1 MLKIYKI
8 VKREFLTKVFTR
20 GFIIS
25 TILGPVFMIG
35 IILAPAYFMT
45 LGSDKPLKIGVLDYT
60 ATFAEPLRVA
70 LRDTLSTGEREFQFI
85 EIDIKDYTQQTANYL
100 AAIES
105 GEFKGIVVIPE
116 NVYGSDSV
124 LFMAKTVSD
133 LELVQ
138 RLRNGISGIVRHQR
152 LQLEKLD
159 PVKIEQLTRGISI
172 YTIKVHE
179 GTETARGFGEE
190 YLTAMIFLVILYMTI
205 IIYGS
210 SIMRSVIEEKSSRI
224 IEILLSSC
232 NSFQLMMGKLFGV
245 GAVGLVQYVIW
256 VSMGMGVFMIVTN
269 TMPAIADSVTVSISA
284 LIFFIIFFIIGFFTF
299 SALYAA
305 VGAMCSDMQ
314 DAQAVSMPV
323 TLLIVLPFLISFMVI
338 RDPTSD
344 IARILSLLPFFTPLI
359 MFLRVLL
366 IHPPGLEIVLSIL
379 INLVTIVGIL
389 WVTAKIYRVGILMYG
404 KRATLPEII
413 RWIKYR

>member
-1 MLKIYKI
+1 MLKIFKI

-25 TILGPVFMIG
+25 TILGPVLMIA
-35 IILAPAYFMT
+35 IILAPAYFIT
-45 LGSDKPLKIGVLDYT
+45 LGSDKPVRIGILDYT
-60 ATFAEPLRVA
+60 ATFGEPLRTTFQ
-70 LRDTLSTGEREFQFI
+70 DTLNTGERKFQFSD
-85 EIDIKDYTQQTANYL
+85 IDIRDYTMQTVNYL
-100 AAIES
+100 SLVET

-116 NVYGSDSV
+116 NVYESDSV

-138 RLRNGISGIVRHQR
+138 RLRNGISSIVRQQR
-152 LQLEKLD
+152 LKLENLD
-159 PVKIEQLTRGISI
+159 PVKIGQLTRGISI
-172 YTIKVHE
+172 YTIKVYE

-205 IIYGS
+205 LIYGS

-232 NSFQLMMGKLFGV
+232 NSFQLMMGKLLGV

-256 VSMGMGVFMIVTN
+256 VTMGMGVFVIVTN
-269 TMPAIADSVTVSISA
+269 TMPAIAESITFSTTA
-284 LIFFIIFFIIGFFTF
+284 LLFFVIFFIIGFFTF
-299 SALYAA
+299 STLYAA

-314 DAQAVSMPV
+314 DAQSVSIPV

-338 RDPTSD
+338 RDPASE
-344 IARILSLLPFFTPLI
+344 ISQILSLLPFFTPLI

-366 IHPPGLEIVLSIL
+366 IHPPGIEIFLSIL
-379 INLVTIVGIL
+379 INLLTIVGII
-389 WVTAKIYRVGILMYG
+389 WITAKIYRVGILMYG
-404 KRATLPEII
+404 KRATLPEIL